1 MKRRSAISIFA
12 LLCFSLSGCKFFPTG
27 KEIEKYDVVQIV
39 GFDVSEE
46 DPTQIEVTVA
56 SKVEKGS
63 SESGGSVTIKTASES
78 APTAYEAQQKLRGE
92 TDKITF
98 LGYVDFVLV
107 GEDAAKEDLGKYFDY
122 FVRGNETRQSP
133 HVFIVK
139 GCSAKEM
146 MNKSNSKNLFIT
158 DRIGNI
164 LNSTEFLGNT
174 SDVRAIDVAGM
185 LDDRDKATVIPAIK
199 CEKPKNQKRS
209 GEMPEE
215 IIKTGGFA
223 VVKNFRLVGYID
235 DASALGYSFL
245 VNKISS
251 CPISV
256 KDFTG
261 ANVGLEVIDSKTK
274 VEAHF
279 DGDKLKGVTYKIS
292 ITSTLPEQQSRVK
305 LTTEA
310 ALDELNSNQAQ
321 YVKAL
326 MENVIETSQKYGTD
340 CIGLGDKI
348 RMQHPNKWEKFKDKW
363 SEIYPD
369 LAIDV
374 VAEANIVRSFD
385 ISLPNGY
392 QEEK

>member
-1 MKRRSAISIFA
+1 MKRRTAVSIIV

-27 KEIEKYDVVQIV
+27 KEIEKYDVIQIV
-39 GFDVSEE
+39 GFDISE
-46 DPTQIEVTVA
+46 DNPDQIEVTVA
-56 SKVEKGS
+56 SKVDKGS
-63 SESGGSVTIKTASES
+63 AEGGGSVTIKIASES
-78 APTAYEAQQKLRGE
+78 APTAYEAQQKLRAQTE
-92 TDKITF
+92 KITF
-98 LGYVDFVLV
+98 LGYVDYVLI
-107 GEDAAKEDLGKYFDY
+107 GEAAAKEDFAKYFDY
-122 FVRGNETRQSP
+122 FTRGNETRQSP

-146 MNKSNSKNLFIT
+146 INKTSSKTLFIN
-158 DRIGNI
+158 DRLGDIIDSAGYV
-164 LNSTEFLGNT
+164 GNT
-174 SDVRAIDVAGM
+174 SEVRAIDVAGM
-185 LDDRDKATVIPAIK
+185 LDNKDAATIIPAIK
-199 CEKPKNQKRS
+199 CGKPENQKRS

-215 IIKTGGFA
+215 IIKTSGFA
-223 VVKNFRLVGYID
+223 IIKDFRLVGYID
-235 DASALGYSFL
+235 DASAPGYNFL

-261 ANVGLEVIDSKTK
+261 ANVGLEIISANSKM
-274 VEAHF
+274 EARF
-279 DGDKLKGVTYKIS
+279 DGDKLEGVTYKIS

-305 LTTEA
+305 LITKA
-310 ALDELNSNQAQ
+310 ALDDLNSNQAQ

-326 MENVIETSQKYGTD
+326 MENVISTSQKYGTD

-348 RMQHPNKWEKFKDKW
+348 RMSHPNKWEKIKDNW

-374 VAEANIVRSFD
+374 VAKANIVRSFD